1 MYCEK
6 LHMDVQTF
14 EIFQKDQ
21 QRLKKLRNLR
31 SVISLQVTTL
41 FQWTFHCRCKIQA
54 CQISCFLLLLFWERQ
69 RQRQWQ
75 RQRQR
80 ERDRERALL
89 PVGKCFLT
97 TSTRDHSLS
106 TYAIFSEKIWTR
118 TYQGVKKFCVR
129 NELLL
134 RIKSL
139 DIIDIAI
146 TNLNNYLK
154 LKDIRFLWKVFCPQL
169 TDHMWLYTTMILQMS
184 MKPQWK

>member
-1 MYCEK
+1 M
-6 LHMDVQTF
+6 F
-14 EIFQKDQ
+14 F
-21 QRLKKLRNLR
+21 
-31 SVISLQVTTL
+31 
-41 FQWTFHCRCKIQA
+41 FF
-54 CQISCFLLLLFWERQ
+54 FF
-69 RQRQWQ
+69 
-75 RQRQR
+75 
-80 ERDRERALL
+80 ERDRDRDRDRDSGRDRDREKETERALL

-154 LKDIRFLWKVFCPQL
+154 LKDIRFL
-169 TDHMWLYTTMILQMS
+169 
-184 MKPQWK
+184 